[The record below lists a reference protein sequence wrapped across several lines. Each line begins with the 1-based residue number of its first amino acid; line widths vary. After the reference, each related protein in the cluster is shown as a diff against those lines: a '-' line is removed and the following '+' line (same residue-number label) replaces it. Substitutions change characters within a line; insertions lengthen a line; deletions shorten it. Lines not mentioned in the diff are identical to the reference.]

1 MTGLEKKSDVVSM
14 AAYAPLLVNTNNR
27 GWNPDM
33 IVFDNH
39 RQEEPLIC
47 TSSLGSN
54 LTLKILYRHSVMRG
68 SQEDPAAVETARCI
82 IWTITLH
89 TSQWMTLQ

>member
-1 MTGLEKKSDVVSM
+1 MGEAGFMTGLEKKSDVVSM

-54 LTLKILYRHSVMRG
+54 LTLEISYWHSAMRG
-68 SQEDPAAVETARCI
+68 SGAAETARCI
-82 IWTITLH
+82 IGTIALH
-89 TSQWMTLQ
+89 TSQ